1 MCHETLQ
8 GSNHRVV
15 TGTQHIS
22 IFKSL
27 RRFRQSQNGIHGVT
41 EREGGGGGQ
50 DISQRLGRGVG
61 EGIPVLLQSL
71 DGLCPVDLRLL
82 HDELDVILAHI
93 WKGEARV
100 SNEGG
105 GASGSCVIE

>member
-41 EREGGGGGQ
+41 EREGGRRSGHL
-50 DISQRLGRGVG
+50 SRLGRGVG

-93 WKGEARV
+93 WKGEASV
-100 SNEGG
+100 SNGGG
-105 GASGSCVIE
+105 GARGCILIE

>member
-41 EREGGGGGQ
+41 EREGGKRRSGHL
-50 DISQRLGRGVG
+50 SRLGRGVG
-61 EGIPVLLQSL
+61 EVIPVVLQSL

-93 WKGEARV
+93 CKGEASV
-100 SNEGG
+100 
-105 GASGSCVIE
+105 